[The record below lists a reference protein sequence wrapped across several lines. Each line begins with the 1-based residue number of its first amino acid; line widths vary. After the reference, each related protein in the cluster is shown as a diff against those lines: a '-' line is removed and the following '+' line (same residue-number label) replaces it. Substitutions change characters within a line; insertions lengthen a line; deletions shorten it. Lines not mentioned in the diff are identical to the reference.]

1 MASQT
6 VPYITAEEYLEAERK
21 AEYKSEYYDG
31 QILAM
36 SGGTRWH
43 SLIGV
48 NLLVELTTALKNRCE
63 VHGSDMRLRVSVGN
77 AYTYPDVTVIC
88 GKPEFTG
95 KGQDILLNPTV
106 IVEVLSK
113 STESYD
119 RGPKFLLYRT
129 IQSLQEYL
137 LISQHER
144 RVEICRRLNDKDWR
158 IETIDSTSGRVR
170 LASVDVELTF
180 DRIYHGVTPAG

>member
-6 VPYITAEEYLEAERK
+6 VQYVTPEEYLAAERE

-31 QILAM
+31 QVYAM

-43 SLIGV
+43 SVIGV
-48 NLLVELTTALKNRCE
+48 NLSRELSTALKGRCE
-63 VHGSDMRLRVSVGN
+63 VHASDMRLRVSATN

-95 KGQDILLNPTV
+95 RGEDILLNPTL

-113 STESYD
+113 STERYD
-119 RGPKFLLYRT
+119 RRAKFLHYQT
-129 IQSLQEYL
+129 IQSLREYL
-137 LISQHER
+137 LVSQDER
-144 RVEICRRLNDKDWR
+144 RVDLCTRLNEKDWR
-158 IETIDSTSGRVR
+158 IESIDNTLGRVH
-170 LASVDVELTF
+170 LSSVGVELTF
-180 DRIYHGVTPAG
+180 DQIYAGVNLA